1 MFLWVFCKK
10 YVGWF
15 TEKNLDGIMKLVKY
29 IQRGDFMKLDIRG
42 KGGFVITDAIYNYF
56 EKKLNKIDKVFQ
68 QQLEAYVVCKVYRE
82 GTKVEI
88 TIPIKF
94 ITMRAEVQNKD
105 LYAAIDIAVD
115 KLEAQIRKN
124 KHRMNRSLQ
133 ERTGLKDA
141 FSNEYL
147 DIEELERELISPVK
161 KKKIKLEILSLE
173 EAMTQIEL
181 IGHDFFIYKNEDNL
195 MSVLYLRDDGKYG
208 LIETE

>member
-1 MFLWVFCKK
+1 
-10 YVGWF
+10 
-15 TEKNLDGIMKLVKY
+15 
-29 IQRGDFMKLDIRG
+29 
-42 KGGFVITDAIYNYF
+42 
-56 EKKLNKIDKVFQ
+56 
-68 QQLEAYVVCKVYRE
+68 
-82 GTKVEI
+82 
-88 TIPIKF
+88 
-94 ITMRAEVQNKD
+94 
-105 LYAAIDIAVD
+105 
-115 KLEAQIRKN
+115 
-124 KHRMNRSLQ
+124 LQ